1 MWKFGSLEILEYAND
16 LYFSHIYLNWV
27 VWKCE
32 SLETCKRAL
41 PFSHLSNF
49 SQGWKILATQ
59 PWAPYRK
66 GEQAPVTPKSVTGG
80 KREGMG
86 EKKLPRWRAATPQNV
101 TRTCSKYMQECLHR
115 RAHEIP
121 AHMRMQKNCW
131 LLGNTDAENGRPW
144 PQGKLRKSD
153 GTG

>member
-1 MWKFGSLEILEYAND
+1 MEVWKFGSLEILEYAND

-86 EKKLPRWRAATPQNV
+86 EKKLPSEELPLLKTLQGHAQS
-101 TRTCSKYMQECLHR
+101 TCKNASTEELMKFR
-115 RAHEIP
+115 RICVCKKTA
-121 AHMRMQKNCW
+121 
-131 LLGNTDAENGRPW
+131 DY
-144 PQGKLRKSD
+144 
-153 GTG
+153 